1 MKIYGKI
8 ESKILFI
15 NEEDLKEL
23 EEKYNKDYSI
33 NVLDIYYYDDG
44 NILKVE
50 LLKSRFLKDYDFL
63 R

>member
-8 ESKILFI
+8 ESKILFV
-15 NEEDLKEL
+15 NEEDIKEL
-23 EEKYNKDYSI
+23 ENKYQKDYSI
-33 NVLDIYYYDDG
+33 AILDTYYYDDG

-50 LLKSRFLKDYDFL
+50 LLKSRFLKNYDYL